1 MQQNESKGINANDFL
16 LSYHFV
22 DSDFDYVEPRSDDE
36 NDIKV
41 LRDNIYW
48 LTNACND
55 QEKLF
60 QICDYKEAKLKDDI
74 ISLKVKLEELERVE
88 EGMRK

>member
-1 MQQNESKGINANDFL
+1 LQQNESKGINANDFL

-41 LRDNIYW
+41 LRDNIY
-48 LTNACND
+48 
-55 QEKLF
+55 
-60 QICDYKEAKLKDDI
+60 
-74 ISLKVKLEELERVE
+74 
-88 EGMRK
+88 